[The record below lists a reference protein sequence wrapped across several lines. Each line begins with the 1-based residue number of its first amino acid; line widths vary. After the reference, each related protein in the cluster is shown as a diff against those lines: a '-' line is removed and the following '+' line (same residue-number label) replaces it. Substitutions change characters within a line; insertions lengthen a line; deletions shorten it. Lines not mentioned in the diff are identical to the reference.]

1 MIRIQKC
8 TGDDEIEQEQDIN
21 LWFERMCTEI
31 SAKQQ
36 ETKQRTDKY
45 NVEIKAKTKNHKISF
60 RDEINPEAG
69 LADIY
74 EVVNWKTFNV
84 KERDPVDDC
93 LCQIS

>member
-8 TGDDEIEQEQDIN
+8 TGDDEIEQEKDIN
-21 LWFERMCTEI
+21 LWFERMYTEI

-45 NVEIKAKTKNHKISF
+45 NVEIKPKTKNHKISF
-60 RDEINPEAG
+60 RDEIHPQAG
-69 LADIY
+69 LEDVY
-74 EVVNWKTFNV
+74 EVVNWKTFNI

-93 LCQIS
+93 FCQIS

>member
-8 TGDDEIEQEQDIN
+8 IGDEEIELEKDIN

-36 ETKQRTDKY
+36 ETRSRTDKY
-45 NVEIKAKTKNHKISF
+45 NVEIKSKTKNHKICF

-69 LADIY
+69 LEDVNLV
-74 EVVNWKTFNV
+74 ENWKEFNI
-84 KERDPVDDC
+84 KQRDQIDDC
-93 LCQIS
+93 FCQIS